1 MEPNAENSCRRD
13 AIKEKLRQNFDGKI
27 VRKDLTKKIKE
38 GANVP
43 VYVLEFLLGQYCS
56 SDDEEIIEQGVQNV
70 KHILADNFV
79 RPDEAQKV
87 LSQLRKKGSHTVIDM
102 ITVNL
107 DIKKNCFFASFS
119 NLGLDK
125 VPIADEYPEKYDRL
139 LCGGIWCIVQL
150 DYEVEGDNNFGLVD
164 LGGEPLQSSQK
175 KQKDLTPISI
185 RKLTPIQMPH
195 IDIDELK
202 RGRKAFTQDEWMD
215 VMLRSCG
222 YEPEQLNQREKWLL
236 LARML
241 PLVENNF
248 NLCELGPRSTG
259 KSHIYKEISPNSI
272 LVSGG
277 QTTVA
282 NLFYNMGRK
291 TVGLVGLWDC
301 VAFDEVAGIKFK
313 DKDGIQIMKD
323 YMASG
328 SFARGKEEKAASA
341 SMVFVG
347 NINQSVDVLLKTS
360 SLFDPFPPEMGTDT
374 AFLDRLHC
382 YIPGWEIPKF
392 RPEHFTN
399 DYGFI
404 TDYLAEFIRELRKE
418 QYGDALDK
426 YFRLGK
432 NLNQRDTIAVR
443 KIVGGYV
450 KLLYPDGEFTKE
462 QLEEILVFALEMRRR
477 VKEQLKKLGGM
488 EFYDVNFSYIDLDT
502 FEEKFVSVPEQG
514 GGKLIPDGMCNPG
527 QVYTVSRGKSGMI
540 GVFRLESQ
548 MLPGSGKF
556 ERTGL
561 GSDRDCRES
570 TNTAFNFLKANGN
583 RISGGISTASK
594 DYIINYQDLQGI
606 GMTGKLALP
615 TLIAL
620 CSIALG
626 RPTVSTLA
634 VLGEISISGTILK
647 VDELANSLQ
656 VCLDSGAKKVLLP
669 ITSAADLGTV
679 PPELVGS
686 FNLIFYSSAEDA
698 VFKALGVE

>member
-1 MEPNAENSCRRD
+1 MATTDLAAEDKRSYLRQ
-13 AIKEKLRQNFDGKI
+13 KLRENFDGRI

-43 VYVLEFLLGQYCS
+43 VYVLEFLLGQYCG
-56 SDDEEIIEQGVQNV
+56 SDDEESIATGVENV
-70 KHILADNFV
+70 KSILADNFV
-79 RPDEAQKV
+79 RPDEAQKI
-87 LSQLRKKGSHTVIDM
+87 LSQLRRAGSHTIIDM
-102 ITVNL
+102 VTVHL
-107 DIKKNCFFASFS
+107 DIKKDCYFASFS
-119 NLGLDK
+119 NLG
-125 VPIADEYPEKYDRL
+125 VTNIPIDDSYPEEYDRL

-150 DYEVEGDNNFGLVD
+150 EYESEEAHMIGFFSEEDAHHK
-164 LGGEPLQSSQK
+164 QK
-175 KQKDLTPISI
+175 KQRDVSPISI
-185 RKLTPIQMPH
+185 RRLTPIQMPH
-195 IDIDELK
+195 IDIDEV
-202 RGRKAFTQDEWMD
+202 RDGRKAFTQDEWMD

-222 YEPEQLNQREKWLL
+222 YEPDQLSKREKWLL

-282 NLFYNMGRK
+282 NLFYNMSRK

-301 VAFDEVAGIKFK
+301 VAFDEVAGIRFK

-392 RPEHFTN
+392 RPEHFTD

-404 TDYLAEFIRELRKE
+404 TDYLAEFLRELRKE

-450 KLLYPDGEFTKE
+450 KLLYPDGHFTKD

-488 EFYDVNFSYIDLDT
+488 EFYDVNFSYIDLET
-502 FEEKFVSVPEQG
+502 FEEKYVSVPEQG
-514 GGKLIPDGMCNPG
+514 GGSLIPEGISNPG
-527 QVYTVSRGKSGMI
+527 QVYTVGQGKSGMI
-540 GVFRLESQ
+540 GAFRLESQ
-548 MLPGSGKF
+548 MLPGNGKF
-556 ERTGL
+556 DRTGL
-561 GSDRDCRES
+561 GTDRACKEA
-570 TNTAFNFLKANGN
+570 TNTAFNYLKANGN
-583 RISGGISTASK
+583 RISGSISTTIK

-606 GMTGKLALP
+606 GMTEKLALP

-626 RPTVSTLA
+626 RPTVSSLA
-634 VLGEISISGTILK
+634 VLGEISISGTLLK
-647 VDELANSLQ
+647 IDQLANNLQ

-669 ITSAADLGTV
+669 ITSAVDLATV

-686 FNLIFYSSAEDA
+686 FNLIFYKSPEDA